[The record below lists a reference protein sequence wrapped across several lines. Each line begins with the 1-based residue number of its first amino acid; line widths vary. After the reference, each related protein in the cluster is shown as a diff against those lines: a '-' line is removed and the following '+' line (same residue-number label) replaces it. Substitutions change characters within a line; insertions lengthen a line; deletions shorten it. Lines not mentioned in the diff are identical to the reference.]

1 MNRKQRLVNLI
12 RLILKGTAGD
22 DLEAVAQDQVMNEFH
37 AVLQAH
43 KVKSTPAVMADPF
56 ISDLLADAGNAEHQG
71 ARALLNKLV
80 ERPLAE
86 WENS

>member
-22 DLEAVAQDQVMNEFH
+22 DLEAVAQDQVMNEFC
-37 AVLQAH
+37 AVA
-43 KVKSTPAVMADPF
+43 KVVDYNAVPLLMADPF
-56 ISDLLADAGNAEHQG
+56 IADLLADAGNAEHK
-71 ARALLNKLV
+71 AAWELLNRLV
-80 ERPLAE
+80 EKPLAE